1 MKTKEVIEE
10 LEAIKDG
17 CDYADPQ
24 MQSAIKA
31 LDIAIKAVKESTW
44 IPCRERLPEMGEAVM
59 LKRLGVNQI
68 SDDCLITIQEEGY
81 ATVRWADLRD
91 GEWYSSYLK
100 SLMNIGREYEVTA
113 WRPYPA
119 PYEKEARAEGP
130 HHEWL
135 RNRFERR
142 V

>member
-10 LEAIKDG
+10 LEALKDG
-17 CDYADPQ
+17 CDCEDPQ

-31 LDIAIKAVKESTW
+31 LDIAIKAVRENTW
-44 IPCRERLPEMGEAVM
+44 IPCGERLPEMGEAAL
-59 LKRLGVNQI
+59 LKKLGVNQI
-68 SDDCLITIQEEGY
+68 SDDCLITIQEEGC

-91 GEWYSSYLK
+91 GKWYSPYLK

-113 WRPYPA
+113 WRPHPT

-135 RNRFERR
+135 RSRFERR